1 MPKNTPKFELHS
13 DPKTFGCDGPRGSR
27 MVKSRSLPLVIMEFF
42 SFAVWLENQIITIPE
57 LLSMR
62 FEYVIKTIDFS
73 FPIIIIIIM

>member
-1 MPKNTPKFELHS
+1 
-13 DPKTFGCDGPRGSR
+13 
-27 MVKSRSLPLVIMEFF
+27 MEFF